1 MKNPLV
7 DALTGL
13 FLVLP
18 NIRFPVPL
26 DGSDALSARARSVT
40 RQVEDYLLPRAR
52 RLDAPLLAVVGGST
66 GAGKSTIVNSL
77 LGQTVT
83 QAGVRRPTTTA
94 PTLICNQAD
103 RGWFRS
109 GAVLPELSGPIMRR
123 RGRGPCAS

>member
-77 LGQTVT
+77 LGQD
-83 QAGVRRPTTTA
+83 GDP
-94 PTLICNQAD
+94 
-103 RGWFRS
+103 
-109 GAVLPELSGPIMRR
+109 
-123 RGRGPCAS
+123 GRGAPSHYDSPHADLQPGGPRLVPFGSCAS